1 MRETFALGHDG
12 PSVGSSPRHGGR
24 DDVQHHYCDGV
35 PLRSLHE
42 GSPLATPYFHP
53 RAKKRAAWP
62 GEIAGSQSAF
72 QWSMFPTMFWV
83 TCSFESFPTDELPF
97 RVIGGNVG
105 KIVWVTNDFNMTLG
119 FFGEGPT
126 WSVISANVDSF
137 ATNFNCLQWD
147 ADAFMLQEARVADSN
162 LVESQRKAATCNF
175 HLFCSQ
181 PLQKPRASN
190 GTFRTPSGGTA
201 TCAHKELT
209 QLFDEKADVYLA
221 AASLLSS
228 GNRNLASSVPR
239 REAPDFQ
246 FLRDC
251 QRRIRACQIQSQ

>member
-1 MRETFALGHDG
+1 MSCAGIYVAWHPDACCTLGQILLMGVALQPVFQWAPFCGQSHGFSSRRGMRETFALGHDG

-162 LVESQRKAATCNF
+162 LVESQRTVSYT
-175 HLFCSQ
+175 HLTL
-181 PLQKPRASN
+181 PTKL
-190 GTFRTPSGGTA
+190 
-201 TCAHKELT
+201 E
-209 QLFDEKADVYLA
+209 V
-221 AASLLSS
+221 
-228 GNRNLASSVPR
+228 
-239 REAPDFQ
+239 
-246 FLRDC
+246 
-251 QRRIRACQIQSQ
+251 